1 MPIAILSNPTC
12 QLYLILSCLS
22 SIEIVKERDDTMLS
36 PCWILEEVP
45 KYVRIEPKMI
55 INIKELTEI

>member
-1 MPIAILSNPTC
+1 MIPPHGSMPNKHS
-12 QLYLILSCLS
+12 
-22 SIEIVKERDDTMLS
+22 EIVKERDDAMLS
-36 PCWILEEVP
+36 SHWILETVP